1 MRIEYGTPQLN
12 STGLYESRVAVK
24 FCGTAELFRL
34 QDVLF
39 VGLSANIVINGPRL
53 ARKRGRTLRY
63 LEALSLWHFN
73 SGFEICDVFTTNIV
87 KKVNAALN
95 PISMCVT
102 CYNSKTRN
110 KLESTPRSTSCPSG
124 LSRDGRPAWFR
135 AHHRQVLHELSANAT
150 GAQMFNR

>member
-1 MRIEYGTPQLN
+1 LRIEYGTPQLN
-12 STGLYESRVAVK
+12 STGLYESRAAVK

-73 SGFEICDVFTTNIV
+73 SGFEICDVFTTNIF
-87 KKVNAALN
+87 KNSECSFESNLN
-95 PISMCVT
+95 V
-102 CYNSKTRN
+102 CYMLQLQNPTQ
-110 KLESTPRSTSCPSG
+110 T
-124 LSRDGRPAWFR
+124 
-135 AHHRQVLHELSANAT
+135 
-150 GAQMFNR
+150 